1 MCVVNF
7 TQSTTIAMMQVH
19 IMMQCKDNLTQ
30 LTAIA
35 MMGCMMRV
43 HKKIQLLSRVHKIS
57 VQKCCECD
65 IEFKGKAVKK
75 NHISNNLKVDT

>member
-1 MCVVNF
+1 MISF
-7 TQSTTIAMMQVH
+7 MMQVH
-19 IMMQCKDNLTQ
+19 MMMQLLYVCKDNLTQ

-35 MMGCMMRV
+35 MIGCMMRV
-43 HKKIQLLSRVHKIS
+43 HKKIQLVSRVHKIS

-75 NHISNNLKVDT
+75 NHISNNHKVDT